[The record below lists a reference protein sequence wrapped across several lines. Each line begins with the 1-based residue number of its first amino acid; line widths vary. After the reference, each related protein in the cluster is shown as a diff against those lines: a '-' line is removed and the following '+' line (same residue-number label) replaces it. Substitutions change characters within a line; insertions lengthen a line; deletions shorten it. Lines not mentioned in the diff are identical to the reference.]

1 MRTFSEEMHHRM
13 TCENVLRHIDD
24 IPNKWH
30 DAYWDAPC
38 NITWPLVKRSI
49 GEAMPYCVINQ
60 SDMRLISNKPSRWRD
75 FPTVCRA
82 LSVMRRPSVMWPST
96 MQCSY
101 WIRHYLLKQRFPPQ
115 VNYHYKPHPGISHH
129 QQSTTSTHCALL
141 VVSLSEI
148 RHHHPY
154 YSTSLGRLPIQ
165 TRTSSIFAASCST
178 LSILTLPSPT
188 ITCEHVSKIYPWTH
202 VSWFIPVS
210 RLHCPTVQFPTI
222 YSSFW

>member
-96 MQCSY
+96 MQCCY
-101 WIRHYLLKQRFPPQ
+101 WTRHYLLKQWFPPQ
-115 VNYHYKPHPGISHH
+115 VNYHHKIHPIILP
-129 QQSTTSTHCALL
+129 STK
-141 VVSLSEI
+141 
-148 RHHHPY
+148 Y
-154 YSTSLGRLPIQ
+154 RLYPL
-165 TRTSSIFAASCST
+165 RTSRCIIVWNT
-178 LSILTLPSPT
+178 TPPPILLN
-188 ITCEHVSKIYPWTH
+188 I
-202 VSWFIPVS
+202 SWKTAHTNSYLIDI
-210 RLHCPTVQFPTI
+210 CCI
-222 YSSFW
+222 M